1 MLQTLSSLEREP
13 GAKKEPSMLTEEE
26 LRAQLLSERNEF
38 FDLALHDIQSPV
50 RRLSTLLERLF
61 SQHEIQ
67 QLPNAAPFIERIK
80 QVTSELHS
88 LTKGLASLY
97 ETDHED
103 KGLTCCDLN
112 EVVWTAIDEL
122 KHAVDIKPSQ
132 FHISK
137 LPSVTGNAEQLK
149 LLFMNLFH
157 NAIKFQ
163 RSGIEPLIYVTVN
176 EFSPAENVSEKNAH
190 PAYYTLT
197 ITDNG
202 MGIKPEQVEKIFEP
216 FVRLNGKSAFPG
228 SGLGLAVC
236 RKIVEK
242 HHGEIHAS
250 PGIEEGCLI
259 KITFPKITS
268 L

>member
-1 MLQTLSSLEREP
+1 MLQTSSSLERELS
-13 GAKKEPSMLTEEE
+13 AKQQTPLTAEE
-26 LRAQLLSERNEF
+26 LHEQLLKERNEF

-88 LTKGLASLY
+88 LTRGLASLY
-97 ETDHED
+97 ETENED
-103 KGLTCCDLN
+103 KELTDCDLN
-112 EVVWTAIDEL
+112 EVVWSVIDEL
-122 KHAVDIKPSQ
+122 KHSIDVKPSQ
-132 FHISK
+132 FHVSK
-137 LPSVTGNAEQLK
+137 LPFVHGNFDRLK

-163 RSGIEPLIYVTVN
+163 RPGAESLIHVNVTP
-176 EFSPAENVSEKNAH
+176 SSHIENVHQKGAK
-190 PAYYTLT
+190 PVYYT
-197 ITDNG
+197 ITVSDNG
-202 MGIKPEQVEKIFEP
+202 IGITPEQEEKIFEP

-228 SGLGLAVC
+228 NGLGLAVC

-242 HHGEIHAS
+242 HHGQIHAS
-250 PGIEEGCLI
+250 PGLEGGCLI
-259 KITFPKITS
+259 TITLPQITS